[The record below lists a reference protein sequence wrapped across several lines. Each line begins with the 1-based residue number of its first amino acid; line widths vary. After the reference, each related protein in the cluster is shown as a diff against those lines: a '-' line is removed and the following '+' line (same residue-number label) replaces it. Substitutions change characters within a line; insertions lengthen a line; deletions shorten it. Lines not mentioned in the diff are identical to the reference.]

1 MRQVALAA
9 MVLAVGA
16 GSASSQTVESKQPWA
31 QKLFQ
36 GVTAHDFGAVPRG
49 TQLKYSLPMKNIWAV
64 PIQITDISVGCNCVT
79 ATPSTRILQP
89 HETGTLDIAM
99 DGRRFTGTKNVT
111 VKVSVGPEYIS
122 TALIR
127 ISAVARADVV
137 LNPGEINFGVVPS
150 GKTPTQV
157 IDVEYAGNMDW
168 RITEVVKNAA
178 APINVTPQELYRQPP
193 SNFQAG
199 KVGYRL
205 TVVLKSD
212 ATPGSFKHELMLKTN
227 DPASPVLPVVVEGN
241 VQASL
246 TVSPTLVRMGKV
258 KVGQEKTFKVSVR
271 ADHPFQIVAV
281 DGQGDGISAVLPAQS
296 AQIHQLTL
304 KCKPGQEGD
313 LRKVLMIQTD
323 MVPRTAVAVTVEASA
338 VP

>member
-1 MRQVALAA
+1 MRQVALAGILV
-9 MVLAVGA
+9 VLGA
-16 GSASSQTVESKQPWA
+16 GSASAQTVEAKQPWA

-36 GVTAHDFGAVPRG
+36 GVNAHDFGTVPRG
-49 TQLKYSLPMKNIWAV
+49 TQLKCSLRMKNIWAV
-64 PIQITDISVGCNCVT
+64 PIQITDVSVGCNCVT
-79 ATPSTRILQP
+79 ATPSSRVLQP

-99 DGRRFTGTKNVT
+99 DGRRFTGTKSVT
-111 VKVSVGPEYIS
+111 VRVTVGPEYVS
-122 TALIR
+122 TASIR
-127 ISAVARADVV
+127 INAVARADVV
-137 LNPGEINFGVVPS
+137 LNPGEINFGVVAS

-193 SNFQAG
+193 TGVQAG

-246 TVSPTLVRMGKV
+246 AVSPTLVHMGNV
-258 KVGQEKTFKVSVR
+258 KIGQEKSFKVSVR
-271 ADHPFQIVAV
+271 ADHPFQIIAV
-281 DGQGDGISAVLPAQS
+281 DGQGTGLSAVLPTQPS
-296 AQIHQLTL
+296 QVHQLTL
-304 KCKPGQEGD
+304 KYKPDQPGD
-313 LRKVLMIQTD
+313 LRKVLTIQTD
-323 MVPRTAVAVTVEASA
+323 MAPRTVVAVTVEASA

>member
-1 MRQVALAA
+1 MRHVALAA
-9 MVLAVGA
+9 FLVTLGA
-16 GSASSQTVESKQPWA
+16 GSASAQTIDAKQPWA

-36 GVTAHDFGAVPRG
+36 GVAAHDFGTVPRG
-49 TQLKYSLPMKNIWAV
+49 TQLKCSLPMKNVWAV
-64 PIQITDISVGCNCVT
+64 PIQITDIHVGCNCVT

-89 HETGTLDIAM
+89 HETATLDISM
-99 DGRRFTGTKNVT
+99 DGRRFTGPKSVT
-111 VKVSVGPEYIS
+111 VHVSVGPEYIS
-122 TALIR
+122 TASIR
-127 ISAVARADVV
+127 VSAVARADVV

-150 GKTPTQV
+150 GKTPTQ
-157 IDVEYAGNMDW
+157 ILDVEYAGNMDW

-193 SNFQAG
+193 TTFQAG

-241 VQASL
+241 IQASL
-246 TVSPTLVRMGKV
+246 AVSPTLVRMGSV
-258 KVGQEKTFKVSVR
+258 KVGEEKAFKVSVR

-281 DGQGDGISAVLPAQS
+281 DGQGDGISAVLPTQS
-296 AQIHQLTL
+296 AQVHQLML
-304 KCKPGQEGD
+304 KYKPEQPGEA
-313 LRKVLMIQTD
+313 RKVLMIRTD
-323 MVPRTAVAVTVEASA
+323 MVPSTAVAVTIEASA
-338 VP
+338 VQ

>member
-1 MRQVALAA
+1 MRHLALAA
-9 MVLAVGA
+9 LLGFLAAGA
-16 GSASSQTVESKQPWA
+16 TSAQTIDPKQPWA

-36 GVTAHDFGAVPRG
+36 GVSTHDFGTVPRG
-49 TQLKYSLPMKNIWAV
+49 TQLKYSLPMKNVWAV
-64 PIQITDISVGCNCVT
+64 PIEITDIKVGCNCVT

-89 HETGTLDIAM
+89 HETATLDITM
-99 DGRRFTGTKNVT
+99 DGRRFTGPKTVT
-111 VKVSVGPEYIS
+111 VHVTVGPEYIS
-122 TALIR
+122 TASIR
-127 ISAVARADVV
+127 INAVARADVV

-150 GKTPTQV
+150 GKTPTQ
-157 IDVEYAGNMDW
+157 ILDVEYAGNMDW

-193 SNFQAG
+193 TSFQAG

-227 DPASPVLPVVVEGN
+227 DPATPVLPVVVEGN

-246 TVSPTLVRMGKV
+246 AVSPTLVRLGSV
-258 KVGQEKTFKVSVR
+258 KIGEEKTFKVSVR

-281 DGQGDGISAVLPAQS
+281 DGQGEGISAVLPSQS
-296 AQIHQLTL
+296 AQVHQLTL
-304 KCKPGQEGD
+304 KYKPEHPGD
-313 LRKVLMIQTD
+313 ARKVLMIRTD
-323 MVPRTAVAVTVEASA
+323 MVPSTTVAVTVEGSA
-338 VP
+338 VQ